1 VCAFIA
7 YRASRLSP
15 LLASLSRCGHYATN
29 GTAVHLGLES
39 LTQILDKTGG
49 VRDPEH

>member
-1 VCAFIA
+1 MCAFIA

-29 GTAVHLGLES
+29 GTAVHLGLEI